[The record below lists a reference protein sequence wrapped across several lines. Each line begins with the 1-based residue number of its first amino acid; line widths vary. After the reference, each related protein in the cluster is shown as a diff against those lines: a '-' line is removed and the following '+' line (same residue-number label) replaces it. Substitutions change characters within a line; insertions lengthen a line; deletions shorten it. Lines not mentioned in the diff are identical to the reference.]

1 MSCISD
7 SRRHFSVG
15 PSSISTLCVN
25 RRLPQPPLA
34 SYPSHPPTPPTI
46 SRSDPTLWEM
56 LTPKEGEGGKR
67 CHGKRKGETTKRRVA
82 LKLDRSILGLPRS
95 HLPPLRSRTS
105 PSSLACFLQ
114 GRGGRHTCA
123 MEGGRGHKD
132 EVLFRWCSRS
142 SQLPPPLPCPRL
154 MVHGL
159 ASVLLLSWG
168 WRIQGKERKGADAAP
183 D

>member
-7 SRRHFSVG
+7 SRRHFSVDHY
-15 PSSISTLCVN
+15 SISTLCVN

-142 SQLPPPLPCPRL
+142 SQLPPPSR
-154 MVHGL
+154 V
-159 ASVLLLSWG
+159 
-168 WRIQGKERKGADAAP
+168 P